1 MWIKLCRSLL
11 GLGPACV
18 TCSSEEVKAPSA
30 PVQNGV
36 GGAEWALAASKH
48 VLLMPVPSPAG
59 EVWAAQS
66 PQQVKAHCS
75 QAALEP
81 VSVCQRQGIP
91 TLATLKSFSLQLL
104 NGSCILEAVGRP
116 KPSRQRPAYCKLG
129 SITPCSAG
137 WGTDLAL
144 AGRGWREWKMCKE
157 QHD

>member
-36 GGAEWALAASKH
+36 GGAEWTLAASKH
-48 VLLMPVPSPAG
+48 VLLMPVRSPVG

-75 QAALEP
+75 IGA
-81 VSVCQRQGIP
+81 
-91 TLATLKSFSLQLL
+91 SFS
-104 NGSCILEAVGRP
+104 VP
-116 KPSRQRPAYCKLG
+116 K
-129 SITPCSAG
+129 AG
-137 WGTDLAL
+137 HFDTGHT
-144 AGRGWREWKMCKE
+144 
-157 QHD
+157 